1 MSFKS
6 RLDFIL
12 HLTNWF
18 GGRYEP
24 DAGGPEGPLDQLLT
38 GLVIRAWAGNLQDVE
53 ARQLIFEVTEKVI
66 SKNAQGVATII
77 E

>member
-24 DAGGPEGPLDQLLT
+24 DAGGPEGPLDQLFY
-38 GLVIRAWAGNLQDVE
+38 REGNLEQC
-53 ARQLIFEVTEKVI
+53 ARCR
-66 SKNAQGVATII
+66 KNC
-77 E
+77 

>member
-1 MSFKS
+1 MSYKS

-12 HLTNWF
+12 HITNWF

-24 DAGGPEGPLDQLLT
+24 DAGGPEGPLDQLLI
-38 GLVIRAWAGNLQDVE
+38 GIVIRAWASNLEDVE
-53 ARQLIFEVTEKVI
+53 ARQQIFDITEKVI
-66 SKNAQGVATII
+66 SKNALGAAKIL